1 MDKQHI
7 KYFIFRYHKQI
18 DNDDTLKDDDFNTDD
33 FFNVGNTVTNEWWE
47 TDNVDDHILKNHLE
61 MLVDQVATDKEFYI
75 FDALIHGRSYKD
87 ISQVLECS
95 TESVRQWFDKLIDKI
110 MEVIE
115 WAN

>member
-7 KYFIFRYHKQI
+7 KDFIYRYHKQI
-18 DNDDTLKDDDFNTDD
+18 DNDDTLKDDGFNTDD
-33 FFNVGNTVTNEWWE
+33 FFNVGNTVTNEWIE

-75 FDALIHGRSYKD
+75 FDALLHGRSYKD

-95 TESVRQWFDKLIDKI
+95 TESVRQWFGKLLDKM
-110 MEVIE
+110 MEVTE
-115 WAN
+115 

>member
-7 KYFIFRYHKQI
+7 KDFIFRYHKQI

-33 FFNVGNTVTNEWWE
+33 FFNVGNTVTNEWIE

-95 TESVRQWFDKLIDKI
+95 TESVRQWFGKLLDKI

-115 WAN
+115 

>member
-7 KYFIFRYHKQI
+7 KDFIFRYHKQI

-33 FFNVGNTVTNEWWE
+33 FFNVGNTVTNEWIE

-61 MLVDQVATDKEFYI
+61 MLADQVATDKEFYI
-75 FDALIHGRSYKD
+75 FDALLHGRSHKD

-95 TESVRQWFDKLIDKI
+95 TESVRQWFGKLLDKM

-115 WAN
+115 

>member
-7 KYFIFRYHKQI
+7 KDFIFRYHKQI

-33 FFNVGNTVTNEWWE
+33 FFNVGNTVTNEWIE
-47 TDNVDDHILKNHLE
+47 TDNADDHILKNHLE

-75 FDALIHGRSYKD
+75 FDALLHGRSYKD

-95 TESVRQWFDKLIDKI
+95 KESVRQWFGKLLDKI

-115 WAN
+115 

>member
-7 KYFIFRYHKQI
+7 KDFIFRYHKQI

-33 FFNVGNTVTNEWWE
+33 FFNVGNTVTNEWLE

-75 FDALIHGRSYKD
+75 FDALLHGRSYKD
-87 ISQVLECS
+87 ISLVLECS
-95 TESVRQWFDKLIDKI
+95 TESVRQWFGKLLDKM

-115 WAN
+115 

>member
-7 KYFIFRYHKQI
+7 KDFIYYYHEQV
-18 DNDDTLKDDDFNTDD
+18 NDDTLKDDDLNTDN
-33 FFNVGNTVTNEWWE
+33 FFSIGHIGINDGIE

-75 FDALIHGRSYKD
+75 FDALLHGHSYKD

-95 TESVRQWFDKLIDKI
+95 TESVRQWFNKLLDKM

-115 WAN
+115 

>member
-7 KYFIFRYHKQI
+7 KDFIFRYHKQI

-33 FFNVGNTVTNEWWE
+33 FFYVGNTVTNEWIE

-75 FDALIHGRSYKD
+75 FDALLHGRSYKD

-95 TESVRQWFDKLIDKI
+95 TESVRNWFGKLLDKI
-110 MEVIE
+110 IQAHEL
-115 WAN
+115 

>member
-7 KYFIFRYHKQI
+7 KDFIYRYHKQI
-18 DNDDTLKDDDFNTDD
+18 DNDDTLKDDGFNTDD
-33 FFNVGNTVTNEWWE
+33 FFSIGHTDINNWIETN
-47 TDNVDDHILKNHLE
+47 NVDDHIQKNHLE

-95 TESVRQWFDKLIDKI
+95 TESVRQWFGKLLDKI

-115 WAN
+115 

>member
-7 KYFIFRYHKQI
+7 KDFIYRYHKQI
-18 DNDDTLKDDDFNTDD
+18 DNDDTLEDDDFNTDD
-33 FFNVGNTVTNEWWE
+33 FFNIGHSDINYGIE
-47 TDNVDDHILKNHLE
+47 TGNVDDHILKNHLE

-75 FDALIHGRSYKD
+75 FDALLHGRSYKD

-95 TESVRQWFDKLIDKI
+95 TESVRQWFGKLLNKI

-115 WAN
+115 

>member
-7 KYFIFRYHKQI
+7 KDFIFRYHKQI

-33 FFNVGNTVTNEWWE
+33 FFNVGNTVTNEWIE

-61 MLVDQVATDKEFYI
+61 MLVDQVASDKEFYI
-75 FDALIHGRSYKD
+75 FDALLHGRSYKD

-95 TESVRQWFDKLIDKI
+95 TESVRQLFGKLLDKM

-115 WAN
+115 

>member
-7 KYFIFRYHKQI
+7 KDFIFRYHKQI

-33 FFNVGNTVTNEWWE
+33 FFNVGNTVTSEWIE

-75 FDALIHGRSYKD
+75 FDSLLHGRSYKD

-95 TESVRQWFDKLIDKI
+95 AESVRNWFRKLLDKI

-115 WAN
+115 

>member
-7 KYFIFRYHKQI
+7 KDFIFRYHKQI

-33 FFNVGNTVTNEWWE
+33 FFNVGNTVTNEWIE

-61 MLVDQVATDKEFYI
+61 MLVDQLATDKEFYI
-75 FDALIHGRSYKD
+75 FDALLHGRSYKD

-95 TESVRQWFDKLIDKI
+95 TESVRQWFGKLLNKI
-110 MEVIE
+110 MEVI
-115 WAN
+115 

>member
-7 KYFIFRYHKQI
+7 KDFIYRYHKQI

-33 FFNVGNTVTNEWWE
+33 FFNVGNTVTNKWIE

-61 MLVDQVATDKEFYI
+61 MLVDQVASDKEFYI
-75 FDALIHGRSYKD
+75 FDALLHGRSYKD

-95 TESVRQWFDKLIDKI
+95 TESVRQWFWKLLDKI

-115 WAN
+115 

>member
-7 KYFIFRYHKQI
+7 KDFIFRYHKQI
-18 DNDDTLKDDDFNTDD
+18 DNDDTLKDDDFNTDN
-33 FFNVGNTVTNEWWE
+33 FFNVGNTVTNEWIE

-115 WAN
+115 